1 MNSSLIWNIRSV
13 NTQQAFER
21 VVLLHRQKL
30 FNYVALLE
38 PFQHVRHIDMYK
50 LWLNMGTAWHN
61 VNGKIWIFVDAE
73 IQVEIMR
80 DTEQL
85 LSCRFTHLGDGQ
97 ELVLTVVFASTDRSG
112 RITLWEDLY
121 DMSSHITIPW
131 LVGGDFNVITDDSEK
146 FGGLPVQFAETEDFR
161 QCIDTCQL
169 MDLGFTRSMFIWW
182 NGRSDEAYPFFN
194 FHNKLKKVGRALSK
208 WSRDTY
214 GDIFKKIATL
224 EEVVQVHEQ
233 EFEQNP
239 TGLNRERLQRVQTDL
254 IRFYAIEE
262 KFWRQKAGMQWF
274 QDGDRSTKLF
284 HAHVNGKRRKLQLQR
299 IQDHTGTWLD
309 TEEEIAQEAIRFFS
323 DQFKEENIPTDFS
336 MLDKIPK
343 MVTAEQNQQLYE
355 MPDEAK
361 VKRAVFGLNGDSAGG
376 PDGFIGRFFQACW
389 EIIANELVNMVRSF
403 FCGHELPRLIY
414 LLPEIISPQQSG
426 FVKGRSI
433 VENILLAQE
442 IVHDIRI
449 RGNPANVIIKL
460 DMAKA
465 YDRVSWLFLTKVLRR
480 MGFGEFTI
488 DLVFRVISNNWY
500 SILINGQPHGF
511 FKSSRGVKQGDPL
524 SPTLFILAAEC
535 LSRALNA
542 LHTEADYKEYG
553 MPKWSPYSMP
563 IHLLSACD
571 PPSGVLAQIHRLFA
585 KFFWSN
591 SVGNSSKHWETW
603 TTLCHPQEE
612 GGMGFRSLQDISK
625 ALFAKLWWNMRTK
638 QSLWRTFMSNKYLKK
653 FHAVIALSG
662 SGTYVWKKMIKHRDE
677 MEHEIWWKLQQDF
690 ECDPT
695 FILVKEIAEVGQWD
709 EQLLRRI
716 LPEDLADHIVQHI
729 NPPNENDQADKAFWK
744 LDSRGKFTV
753 GSAFQLLRQ
762 RKDPSNL
769 YKQMWIKGLPIKISF
784 FMWRFWK
791 FKLPL
796 DDKLKKWGHQFPS
809 RCYCCQ
815 HPEVEDTSHV
825 FLHSPTAQAIWKYFC
840 GPVGINIEYLQV
852 TQIINRWW
860 DMPSRLHVKCINQA
874 IPAIIIWELWKRRN
888 TMRHEGNVSITKL
901 IYQRYSPKIRV
912 TPVTWRTPDIGWIKV
927 NTDGASR
934 GNSGRSS
941 WAFCVRDERGDVIQA
956 QARETEDPQSTN
968 TEAEALAILQALR
981 YTI

>member
-1 MNSSLIWNIRSV
+1 MRADSRPIRKSFRFLNFWV
-13 NTQQAFER
+13 KHESFLD
-21 VVLLHRQKL
+21 VVKE
-30 FNYVALLE
+30 N
-38 PFQHVRHIDMYK
+38 
-50 LWLNMGTAWHN
+50 W
-61 VNGKIWIFVDAE
+61 
-73 IQVEIMR
+73 VE
-80 DTEQL
+80 
-85 LSCRFTHLGDGQ
+85 SYG
-97 ELVLTVVFASTDRSG
+97 
-112 RITLWEDLY
+112 
-121 DMSSHITIPW
+121 
-131 LVGGDFNVITDDSEK
+131 
-146 FGGLPVQFAETEDFR
+146 
-161 QCIDTCQL
+161 
-169 MDLGFTRSMFIWW
+169 
-182 NGRSDEAYPFFN
+182 SDPFFN

-214 GDIFKKIATL
+214 GDIFKQIATL

-239 TGLNRERLQRVQTDL
+239 IGLNRERLQRVQADL

-274 QDGDRSTKLF
+274 QDGDRNTKFF
-284 HAHVNGKRRKLQLQR
+284 HAHVYGKKRKLQLQR

-343 MVTAEQNQQLYE
+343 MVIEEQNQQLYE
-355 MPDEAK
+355 MPDEAE
-361 VKRAVFGLNGDSAGG
+361 VKIAVFGLNGDNAGG
-376 PDGFIGRFFQACW
+376 PDGFTGRCFQACW
-389 EIIANELVNMVRSF
+389 EIIANDLVNMVRSF
-403 FCGHELPRLIY
+403 FCGHELPRI
-414 LLPEIISPQQSG
+414 
-426 FVKGRSI
+426 
-433 VENILLAQE
+433 
-442 IVHDIRI
+442 
-449 RGNPANVIIKL
+449 
-460 DMAKA
+460 
-465 YDRVSWLFLTKVLRR
+465 SWLFLTKVLRR

-500 SILINGQPHGF
+500 SILINGQPYGF

-524 SPTLFILAAEC
+524 SPALFILAAEYDTIIFTSANEQSVRLVMKT
-535 LSRALNA
+535 LSNYEKVSGQKINKQKSVVYMHHLTSHNI
-542 LHTEADYKEYG
+542 KELVFSVTQIPEKDFPFTYLGVPIYYG
-553 MPKWSPYSMP
+553 RRMNIHYNEIIEKIQNRLSSWIGKLLSIGGRTTLIKHVLQSMP

-571 PPSGVLAQIHRLFA
+571 PSSGILAQIHRLFA

-591 SVGNSSKHWETW
+591 SVGNSSKHWATW

-625 ALFAKLWWNMRTK
+625 ALFTKLWWNMRTK

-653 FHAVIALSG
+653 FHAVIAPSR

-695 FILVKEIAEVGQWD
+695 IILVKETAEVGQWD

-716 LPEDLADHIVQHI
+716 LPEDIADHIVQHI
-729 NPPNENDQADKAFWK
+729 NPPNENGQADKAFWK

-753 GSAFQLLRQ
+753 GFAFQLLKQ

-784 FMWRFWK
+784 FIWRFWK

-840 GPVGINIEYLQV
+840 GPVEINIENLQI

-860 DMPSRLHVKCINQA
+860 DMPSRLPVKCINQA
-874 IPAIIIWELWKRRN
+874 VRMKNFRYAPYNWSVIVESL
-888 TMRHEGNVSITKL
+888 
-901 IYQRYSPKIRV
+901 QRYSPKVRV
-912 TPVTWRTPDIGWIKV
+912 TRVTWRTPDIGWIKV
-927 NTDGASR
+927 STDGASR
-934 GNSGRSS
+934 GNPGRSS

-956 QARETEDPQSTN
+956 HAREIEDLQSTN

-981 YTI
+981 YLKDNQWDQIMIETDSLLLKNIIQRTWEIPLQIITMRRQNNGDYKTSKNQMQRYREGKYSKERGRDIPDRIGERQQQAQCSYSNLSITNELESKQQLQELWCR

>member
-1 MNSSLIWNIRSV
+1 
-13 NTQQAFER
+13 
-21 VVLLHRQKL
+21 
-30 FNYVALLE
+30 
-38 PFQHVRHIDMYK
+38 
-50 LWLNMGTAWHN
+50 
-61 VNGKIWIFVDAE
+61 
-73 IQVEIMR
+73 MR

-85 LSCRFTHLGDGQ
+85 LSTHLGDGQ
-97 ELVLTVVFASTDRSG
+97 ELVITVVYASTDRSG
-112 RITLWEDLY
+112 RIALWEDLY
-121 DMSSHITIPW
+121 DMYSHITIPW
-131 LVGGDFNVITDDSEK
+131 LVGGDFNVITDDIEK

-161 QCIDTCQL
+161 QCIDICQL
-169 MDLGFTRSMFIWW
+169 MDLGFTGSMFVIPHF
-182 NGRSDEAYPFFN
+182 NQALQNCFPNVEVAHLIKQGSDHSHLLVNMRADSRPIRKSFRFLNFWVEHESFLDVVKENWVESYGSDPFFN

-214 GDIFKKIATL
+214 GDIFKQITTL
-224 EEVVQVHEQ
+224 EKVVQVHEQ

-239 TGLNRERLQRVQTDL
+239 IGLNRERLQRVQADL

-262 KFWRQKAGMQWF
+262 KFWRQKTGMQWF
-274 QDGDRSTKLF
+274 QDGDRNTKFF

-299 IQDHTGTWLD
+299 IQNHTGTWLD

-343 MVTAEQNQQLYE
+343 MVTEEQNQQLYE
-355 MPDEAK
+355 MPDEVE
-361 VKRAVFGLNGDSAGG
+361 VKRVVFGLNGDSAGG
-376 PDGFIGRFFQACW
+376 PDGFTGRFFQACW
-389 EIIANELVNMVRSF
+389 EIIANDLVNIVRSF
-403 FCGHELPRLIY
+403 FCGHELPR
-414 LLPEIISPQQSG
+414 
-426 FVKGRSI
+426 
-433 VENILLAQE
+433 
-442 IVHDIRI
+442 I
-449 RGNPANVIIKL
+449 RGKPANVVIKF

-465 YDRVSWLFLTKVLRR
+465 YDRISWLFLTKVLRR

-488 DLVFRVISNNWY
+488 DMVFRVISNNWY

-553 MPKWSPYSMP
+553 MQKWSPYSMP

-603 TTLCHPQEE
+603 TTLCHLQEE

-653 FHAVIALSG
+653 FHAVIAPSG
-662 SGTYVWKKMIKHRDE
+662 LGTYVWKKMIKHRDE

-695 FILVKEIAEVGQWD
+695 IILVKETAEVGQWD

-716 LPEDLADHIVQHI
+716 LPENLADHIVQHI
-729 NPPNENDQADKAFWK
+729 NPPNEKDQADKAFWK

-753 GSAFQLLRQ
+753 GDFGSSSYHWMISSRNGDTNSLPDAIVVNIQKWKIPPMSFYTHQQL
-762 RKDPSNL
+762 KPSGSIFVDQYAPYN
-769 YKQMWIKGLPIKISF
+769 WSVI
-784 FMWRFWK
+784 
-791 FKLPL
+791 
-796 DDKLKKWGHQFPS
+796 
-809 RCYCCQ
+809 
-815 HPEVEDTSHV
+815 VES
-825 FLHSPTAQAIWKYFC
+825 L
-840 GPVGINIEYLQV
+840 
-852 TQIINRWW
+852 
-860 DMPSRLHVKCINQA
+860 
-874 IPAIIIWELWKRRN
+874 
-888 TMRHEGNVSITKL
+888 
-901 IYQRYSPKIRV
+901 QRYSPKIRV

-934 GNSGRSS
+934 GNAGRSS

-956 QARETEDPQSTN
+956 QAREIEDLQSTN
-968 TEAEALAILQALR
+968 TEAEALTILQALR
-981 YTI
+981 YHRTTTLKEYQQAAKHSVIRIQETEKTKKNTDA

>member
-1 MNSSLIWNIRSV
+1 
-13 NTQQAFER
+13 
-21 VVLLHRQKL
+21 
-30 FNYVALLE
+30 
-38 PFQHVRHIDMYK
+38 
-50 LWLNMGTAWHN
+50 MGTSWHN

-97 ELVLTVVFASTDRSG
+97 ELVLTVVYASTDRNG
-112 RITLWEDLY
+112 RIALWEDLY

-131 LVGGDFNVITDDSEK
+131 LVGGDFNVITDDIEK

-161 QCIDTCQL
+161 QCIDICQL
-169 MDLGFTRSMFIWW
+169 MDLGFTGSMFTWW
-182 NGRSDEAYPFFN
+182 NGRSDEACIFKRLDRCLGNQALQNSFPNLEVEHLIKQGSDHSPLLVNMRADSRPIRKSFRFLNFWVEHESFLDVIKENWVESYGSDPFFN
-194 FHNKLKKVGRALSK
+194 FHNKLKKMGRALSK

-214 GDIFKKIATL
+214 GDIFKQIATL

-239 TGLNRERLQRVQTDL
+239 TGLNRERLQRVQADL
-254 IRFYAIEE
+254 I
-262 KFWRQKAGMQWF
+262 
-274 QDGDRSTKLF
+274 
-284 HAHVNGKRRKLQLQR
+284 RKLQLQR
-299 IQDHTGTWLD
+299 IQDHTSTWLD

-343 MVTAEQNQQLYE
+343 MVTEEQNQQLYE
-355 MPDEAK
+355 MPDEAE

-376 PDGFIGRFFQACW
+376 PDGFTGRCFQACW
-389 EIIANELVNMVRSF
+389 EIIANDLVTM
-403 FCGHELPRLIY
+403 
-414 LLPEIISPQQSG
+414 QSG
-426 FVKGRSI
+426 FVKGKSI

-449 RGNPANVIIKL
+449 RGKPANVVIKL
-460 DMAKA
+460 DMEKA
-465 YDRVSWLFLTKVLRR
+465 YDRIPKKDFPFTYLGVPIYYGRR
-480 MGFGEFTI
+480 RNI
-488 DLVFRVISNNWY
+488 
-500 SILINGQPHGF
+500 H
-511 FKSSRGVKQGDPL
+511 
-524 SPTLFILAAEC
+524 
-535 LSRALNA
+535 
-542 LHTEADYKEYG
+542 YKEIIEKIQNRLSSWTG
-553 MPKWSPYSMP
+553 KLLSIGGRTTLIKHVLPSMP

-571 PPSGVLAQIHRLFA
+571 PPSAILAQIHRLFA

-591 SVGNSSKHWETW
+591 SVGNS
-603 TTLCHPQEE
+603 
-612 GGMGFRSLQDISK
+612 
-625 ALFAKLWWNMRTK
+625 N
-638 QSLWRTFMSNKYLKK
+638 
-653 FHAVIALSG
+653 
-662 SGTYVWKKMIKHRDE
+662 
-677 MEHEIWWKLQQDF
+677 F

-695 FILVKEIAEVGQWD
+695 IILVKETAEVGQWD

-729 NPPNENDQADKAFWK
+729 NPPNENGQADKAFWK

-815 HPEVEDTSHV
+815 HPKVEDTSHV

-840 GPVGINIEYLQV
+840 GPVGINTENLQSKD
-852 TQIINRWW
+852 QQ
-860 DMPSRLHVKCINQA
+860 PSDCSLC
-874 IPAIIIWELWKRRN
+874 
-888 TMRHEGNVSITKL
+888 
-901 IYQRYSPKIRV
+901 
-912 TPVTWRTPDIGWIKV
+912 
-927 NTDGASR
+927 
-934 GNSGRSS
+934 NSS
-941 WAFCVRDERGDVIQA
+941 IQA
-956 QARETEDPQSTN
+956 SEYCQQNAFVRTSS
-968 TEAEALAILQALR
+968 LQYELSVQEMKNLSQ
-981 YTI
+981 

>member
-1 MNSSLIWNIRSV
+1 
-13 NTQQAFER
+13 
-21 VVLLHRQKL
+21 
-30 FNYVALLE
+30 
-38 PFQHVRHIDMYK
+38 
-50 LWLNMGTAWHN
+50 
-61 VNGKIWIFVDAE
+61 
-73 IQVEIMR
+73 MR

-85 LSCRFTHLGDGQ
+85 LSYRFTHLGDGQ
-97 ELVLTVVFASTDRSG
+97 ELVLIVVYASTNRSG
-112 RITLWEDLY
+112 RIALWEDIY
-121 DMSSHITIPW
+121 DISSHITIPW
-131 LVGGDFNVITDDSEK
+131 LMGGDFNVITDDIEK

-161 QCIDTCQL
+161 QCIDIFQL
-169 MDLGFTRSMFIWW
+169 MDLGFTGSMFTWW
-182 NGRSDEAYPFFN
+182 NGRSDEACIFKILDRCLGNQALQNCFPNLEVEHLIKQGSDHSPLLVNMRANSRPLSFT
-194 FHNKLKKVGRALSK
+194 VGRALSK

-214 GDIFKKIATL
+214 GYIFKQIATL

-239 TGLNRERLQRVQTDL
+239 TGLNRERLQRVQADL

-274 QDGDRSTKLF
+274 QDGDRNTKFF

-299 IQDHTGTWLD
+299 IQYHTGTWLD
-309 TEEEIAQEAIRFFS
+309 TEEEIAQEAIRFLF

-343 MVTAEQNQQLYE
+343 MVIEEQNQQLYE
-355 MPDEAK
+355 MPDEAE

-376 PDGFIGRFFQACW
+376 PDGFTGRFFQACW
-389 EIIANELVNMVRSF
+389 EIIANDLVNM
-403 FCGHELPRLIY
+403 
-414 LLPEIISPQQSG
+414 QSG

-449 RGNPANVIIKL
+449 RGKPANVVIKL

-488 DLVFRVISNNWY
+488 DLVFRVISTNWY

-585 KFFWSN
+585 KFFWRN
-591 SVGNSSKHWETW
+591 SVGNSSKHWATW

-653 FHAVIALSG
+653 FHVVIAPSR
-662 SGTYVWKKMIKHRDE
+662 S
-677 MEHEIWWKLQQDF
+677 DF

-695 FILVKEIAEVGQWD
+695 IIFVKETAEVGQWD

-729 NPPNENDQADKAFWK
+729 NPPDENGQADKAFWK

-753 GSAFQLLRQ
+753 GSAF
-762 RKDPSNL
+762 
-769 YKQMWIKGLPIKISF
+769 
-784 FMWRFWK
+784 
-791 FKLPL
+791 
-796 DDKLKKWGHQFPS
+796 
-809 RCYCCQ
+809 
-815 HPEVEDTSHV
+815 
-825 FLHSPTAQAIWKYFC
+825 
-840 GPVGINIEYLQV
+840 
-852 TQIINRWW
+852 
-860 DMPSRLHVKCINQA
+860 
-874 IPAIIIWELWKRRN
+874 
-888 TMRHEGNVSITKL
+888 
-901 IYQRYSPKIRV
+901 
-912 TPVTWRTPDIGWIKV
+912 
-927 NTDGASR
+927 
-934 GNSGRSS
+934 
-941 WAFCVRDERGDVIQA
+941 
-956 QARETEDPQSTN
+956 
-968 TEAEALAILQALR
+968 
-981 YTI
+981 

>member
-1 MNSSLIWNIRSV
+1 
-13 NTQQAFER
+13 
-21 VVLLHRQKL
+21 
-30 FNYVALLE
+30 
-38 PFQHVRHIDMYK
+38 
-50 LWLNMGTAWHN
+50 MGTSWHN

-97 ELVLTVVFASTDRSG
+97 ELVLTVVYASTDRSG
-112 RITLWEDLY
+112 RIALWEDLY

-131 LVGGDFNVITDDSEK
+131 LVGGDFNVITDDIEK

-161 QCIDTCQL
+161 QCIDICQL
-169 MDLGFTRSMFIWW
+169 MDLGFTGSMFTWW
-182 NGRSDEAYPFFN
+182 NGRSDEACIFKRLDRCLGNQALQNCFPN
-194 FHNKLKKVGRALSK
+194 LEVEHLIKQGSDHSPLLVGRALSK

-214 GDIFKKIATL
+214 GDIFKQIATL

-239 TGLNRERLQRVQTDL
+239 TGLNRERLQRVQADL

-262 KFWRQKAGMQWF
+262 KFWRQKAGMLWF
-274 QDGDRSTKLF
+274 QDGDRNTKFF
-284 HAHVNGKRRKLQLQR
+284 HAHVNGKRTKLQLQR

-343 MVTAEQNQQLYE
+343 MVTEEQNQQLYE
-355 MPDEAK
+355 MPDEAE

-376 PDGFIGRFFQACW
+376 PDGFTGRFFQTCW
-389 EIIANELVNMVRSF
+389 EIIANDLVTM
-403 FCGHELPRLIY
+403 
-414 LLPEIISPQQSG
+414 QSG

-449 RGNPANVIIKL
+449 RGKPANVVIKL
-460 DMAKA
+460 DMEKA
-465 YDRVSWLFLTKVLRR
+465 YDRIPKKDFPFTYLGVPIYYGRR
-480 MGFGEFTI
+480 RNI
-488 DLVFRVISNNWY
+488 
-500 SILINGQPHGF
+500 H
-511 FKSSRGVKQGDPL
+511 
-524 SPTLFILAAEC
+524 
-535 LSRALNA
+535 
-542 LHTEADYKEYG
+542 YKEIIEKIQNRLSSWTG
-553 MPKWSPYSMP
+553 KLLSIGGRTTLIKHVLQSMP

-571 PPSGVLAQIHRLFA
+571 PPSAILAQIHRLFA

-591 SVGNSSKHWETW
+591 SVGNS
-603 TTLCHPQEE
+603 
-612 GGMGFRSLQDISK
+612 
-625 ALFAKLWWNMRTK
+625 N
-638 QSLWRTFMSNKYLKK
+638 
-653 FHAVIALSG
+653 
-662 SGTYVWKKMIKHRDE
+662 
-677 MEHEIWWKLQQDF
+677 F

-695 FILVKEIAEVGQWD
+695 IILVKETAEVGQWD

-716 LPEDLADHIVQHI
+716 LPEDRADHIVQHI
-729 NPPNENDQADKAFWK
+729 NPPNENGQADKAFWK

-815 HPEVEDTSHV
+815 HPKVEDTSHV

-840 GPVGINIEYLQV
+840 GPVGINTENLQRGAVSCLQV
-852 TQIINRWW
+852 ISTSIWYL
-860 DMPSRLHVKCINQA
+860 MLGKVCFAPLEA
-874 IPAIIIWELWKRRN
+874 IR
-888 TMRHEGNVSITKL
+888 SFD
-901 IYQRYSPKIRV
+901 IRA
-912 TPVTWRTPDIGWIKV
+912 K
-927 NTDGASR
+927 
-934 GNSGRSS
+934 
-941 WAFCVRDERGDVIQA
+941 F
-956 QARETEDPQSTN
+956 
-968 TEAEALAILQALR
+968 L
-981 YTI
+981 

>member
-1 MNSSLIWNIRSV
+1 MRADSRPIRKS
-13 NTQQAFER
+13 FR
-21 VVLLHRQKL
+21 
-30 FNYVALLE
+30 F
-38 PFQHVRHIDMYK
+38 
-50 LWLNMGTAWHN
+50 LNFW
-61 VNGKIWIFVDAE
+61 
-73 IQVEIMR
+73 VEHESFLDVMK
-80 DTEQL
+80 ENWVE
-85 LSCRFTHLGDGQ
+85 S
-97 ELVLTVVFASTDRSG
+97 
-112 RITLWEDLY
+112 Y
-121 DMSSHITIPW
+121 
-131 LVGGDFNVITDDSEK
+131 
-146 FGGLPVQFAETEDFR
+146 GLD
-161 QCIDTCQL
+161 
-169 MDLGFTRSMFIWW
+169 
-182 NGRSDEAYPFFN
+182 PFFN

-214 GDIFKKIATL
+214 GDIFKQIATL

-239 TGLNRERLQRVQTDL
+239 TGLNRERLQRVQADL

-262 KFWRQKAGMQWF
+262 KIWRQKEGMQWF
-274 QDGDRSTKLF
+274 QDGDRNTKFF
-284 HAHVNGKRRKLQLQR
+284 HAHVNGNRRKLQLQR

-343 MVTAEQNQQLYE
+343 MVTEEQNQQLYE
-355 MPDEAK
+355 MPDEAE
-361 VKRAVFGLNGDSAGG
+361 VKKAVFGLNGDSAGG
-376 PDGFIGRFFQACW
+376 PDGFTGRFFQACW
-389 EIIANELVNMVRSF
+389 EIIANDLVTMVRSF
-403 FCGHELPRLIY
+403 FCGHELPSLSNITSKVISRIIHERLIY

-449 RGNPANVIIKL
+449 REKPANVVIKL
-460 DMAKA
+460 DMEKA
-465 YDRVSWLFLTKVLRR
+465 YDRVPKKDFPFTYLGVPIYYGRR
-480 MGFGEFTI
+480 RNI
-488 DLVFRVISNNWY
+488 
-500 SILINGQPHGF
+500 H
-511 FKSSRGVKQGDPL
+511 
-524 SPTLFILAAEC
+524 
-535 LSRALNA
+535 
-542 LHTEADYKEYG
+542 YKEIIEKIQNRLSSWTG
-553 MPKWSPYSMP
+553 KLLSIGGRTTLIKHVLQGMP
-563 IHLLSACD
+563 IHLLSICD
-571 PPSGVLAQIHRLFA
+571 PPSAILAQIHRLFA

-591 SVGNSSKHWETW
+591 SVGNST
-603 TTLCHPQEE
+603 P
-612 GGMGFRSLQDISK
+612 
-625 ALFAKLWWNMRTK
+625 
-638 QSLWRTFMSNKYLKK
+638 
-653 FHAVIALSG
+653 SG
-662 SGTYVWKKMIKHRDE
+662 AGTYVWKKMIKYRDE

-695 FILVKEIAEVGQWD
+695 IILVKETAEVGQWD

-729 NPPNENDQADKAFWK
+729 NPPNENGQADKAFWK

-784 FMWRFWK
+784 FIWRFWK

-815 HPEVEDTSHV
+815 HPKVEDTSHV

-840 GPVGINIEYLQV
+840 GPVGINTENL
-852 TQIINRWW
+852 
-860 DMPSRLHVKCINQA
+860 
-874 IPAIIIWELWKRRN
+874 
-888 TMRHEGNVSITKL
+888 
-901 IYQRYSPKIRV
+901 QRYSPKIRV

-927 NTDGASR
+927 NTDGPSR
-934 GNSGRSS
+934 GNPGRSS

-956 QARETEDPQSTN
+956 QAREIEDLQSTN

-981 YTI
+981 YTN